1 MKNTKVTIAGVEFKN
16 PVMTASGTFGSGMEY
31 GEFVDLNKLGA
42 VVTKGVARVP
52 WPGNPTP
59 RVTEVYGGMLNA
71 IGLQNPGIDV
81 FIERDLK
88 FLQQFDTRVI
98 VNVCGKTT
106 EDYIDVVE
114 KLGDTNV
121 DMLEINVSCPNVK
134 EGAIAFGQKA
144 DALYNITS
152 EIKKHAKQPII
163 MKLSPNVTDITEM
176 ARAAESAGAD
186 ALSLINTLTGM
197 KIDIYR
203 RNFALANKTGGM
215 SGPAI
220 KPVAV
225 RMVYQVA
232 NAVKIPIIGMGGIA
246 GAEDALEFMMAGAT
260 GVAVGAMNFINPYAT
275 VETVEGIEKFMEQQK
290 INDINEIIGC
300 VK

>member
-42 VVTKGVARVP
+42 VVTKGVASVP

-215 SGPAI
+215 SGPAV

-275 VETVEGIEKFMEQQK
+275 VETVEGIEKFMEQQN